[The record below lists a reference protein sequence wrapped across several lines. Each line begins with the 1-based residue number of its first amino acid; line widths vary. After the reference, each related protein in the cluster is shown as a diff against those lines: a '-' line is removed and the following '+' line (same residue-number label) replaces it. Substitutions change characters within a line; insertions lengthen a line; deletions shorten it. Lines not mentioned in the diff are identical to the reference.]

1 MPGKPLTIDEILTR
15 LREAPPRIAA
25 LTDGLEPAQL
35 RLQPAP
41 NEWSAN
47 DVLAHLRACADVW
60 GGCIATIIAEDRP
73 TIRAI
78 DPRTW
83 VERTDYRQL
92 EFQPSLD
99 AFARQRDKL
108 LASLESLTDD
118 GWPRAATMTGA
129 GRPIERT
136 VQSFAQRLARHERPH
151 IRQIGKIAEA
161 MRE

>member
-41 NEWSAN
+41 DEWSAN